1 MIRLLS
7 IIPSL
12 STSGVD
18 AMRQPARP
26 RRPGSQ
32 ALLLVSGIFLSGCVA
47 TGEPRMRTLS
57 EFQYGDRDTGTIR
70 DSSYQRQ
77 GDIQQRGDDYI
88 IRDNQYRVKYRLDRR
103 DDGSY
108 TVRDSNYQPVGEIS
122 APDAGGTRRVRDS
135 SYRPNGRLE
144 QRNGKTILRG
154 SGDRKRLETDVQ
166 LDD

>member
-1 MIRLLS
+1 MSQINRLKEPALQLLS
-7 IIPSL
+7 
-12 STSGVD
+12 
-18 AMRQPARP
+18 
-26 RRPGSQ
+26 
-32 ALLLVSGIFLSGCVA
+32 LLVAGVLLSGCVA

-77 GDIQQRGDDYI
+77 GDIQQRGDDYV

-122 APDAGGTRRVRDS
+122 APDAGGTRRVRDGG
-135 SYRPNGRLE
+135 YRPTGRIE
-144 QRNGKTILRG
+144 SRDGETIYRDP
-154 SGDRKRLETDVQ
+154 SYKKRLGTE
-166 LDD
+166 LELE

>member
-1 MIRLLS
+1 MSQINRLKEPALQLLS
-7 IIPSL
+7 
-12 STSGVD
+12 
-18 AMRQPARP
+18 
-26 RRPGSQ
+26 
-32 ALLLVSGIFLSGCVA
+32 LLVAGVLVSGCVA

-103 DDGSY
+103 DDDSY

-122 APDAGGTRRVRDS
+122 APDAGGTRRVRDGG
-135 SYRPNGRLE
+135 YRPKGRIEVRDGETIFRDSGFRQRLRTDIPLE
-144 QRNGKTILRG
+144 
-154 SGDRKRLETDVQ
+154 
-166 LDD
+166 